1 MAIRI
6 NETFNLRHTNLNP
19 AVTRIL
25 TIRQGRRSDRNK
37 MLSADKPPMVEST
50 IGAISAFCYQIHETH
65 RFNEL

>member
-1 MAIRI
+1 
-6 NETFNLRHTNLNP
+6 
-19 AVTRIL
+19 
-25 TIRQGRRSDRNK
+25 